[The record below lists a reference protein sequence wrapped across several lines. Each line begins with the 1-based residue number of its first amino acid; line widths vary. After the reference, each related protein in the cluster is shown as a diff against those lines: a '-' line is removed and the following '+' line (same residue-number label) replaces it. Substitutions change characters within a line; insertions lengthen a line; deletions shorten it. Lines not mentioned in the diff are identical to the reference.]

1 VLQFCQ
7 KKREVARNTPSQLES
22 EAGFRLATIVTKQSI
37 KLPLMPSRL
46 YRAWMNLA
54 QNDLDAIGDSWDGDE
69 GDSLI
74 NTVTCF

>member
-1 VLQFCQ
+1 
-7 KKREVARNTPSQLES
+7 
-22 EAGFRLATIVTKQSI
+22 
-37 KLPLMPSRL
+37 
-46 YRAWMNLA
+46 MNLA